1 MKTERLLGIVMV
13 LLQQDKVTA
22 PQLAERFEVS
32 RRTINRDMEDIC
44 KAGIPLVTEQGRG
57 GGISILDSYK
67 VDKALFTREEMQAVL
82 AGLKGIDSVSKV
94 SCFAGILEKLSGK
107 ENRIIAD
114 NTVVIDL
121 ASHYQEPLTQKIG
134 EIRQAILGRRMISF
148 SYYSEKGESN
158 RCMEPYQLI
167 FKWSSWYV
175 FGYCSDRNAYRLFK
189 LNRIGDLHTLE
200 KEFSPRE
207 IPREELNPDKYFCSD
222 TIHLKAV
229 FAESEKYR
237 LIEEYGID
245 CCTPYKNNGLLF
257 ERDFVSYK
265 NMQQWIFSFGDKVTV
280 LEPEE
285 LVRERLEQAVN
296 IISQKNYER

>member
-32 RRTINRDMEDIC
+32 RRTINRDIEDIC

-82 AGLKGIDSVSKV
+82 TGLKGIDSVSKV
-94 SCFAGILEKLSGK
+94 SYFAGMLEKLSGK

-121 ASHYQEPLTQKIG
+121 ASHYQEPLTQKIT

-148 SYYSEKGESN
+148 CYYSEKGESN

-167 FKWSSWYV
+167 FK
-175 FGYCSDRNAYRLFK
+175 
-189 LNRIGDLHTLE
+189 
-200 KEFSPRE
+200 
-207 IPREELNPDKYFCSD
+207 
-222 TIHLKAV
+222 
-229 FAESEKYR
+229 
-237 LIEEYGID
+237 
-245 CCTPYKNNGLLF
+245 
-257 ERDFVSYK
+257 
-265 NMQQWIFSFGDKVTV
+265 
-280 LEPEE
+280 
-285 LVRERLEQAVN
+285 
-296 IISQKNYER
+296 